1 MPAAEQGIRSLQS
14 LMEDTG
20 RINQALLQWL
30 TNCVTP
36 WTIDR
41 AMGDMKRDSANGP
54 QLATYAR
61 YNVLLDQKWLSTEVK
76 VDYTPDKL
84 AKIAEMD
91 DPSNMDE
98 LAAIGSKAA
107 AIQIKPEHFPPGF
120 DQVLS

>member
-1 MPAAEQGIRSLQS
+1 
-14 LMEDTG
+14 
-20 RINQALLQWL
+20 
-30 TNCVTP
+30 
-36 WTIDR
+36 
-41 AMGDMKRDSANGP
+41 MKTDSANGP

-84 AKIAEMD
+84 GKIAEMD

-98 LAAIGSKAA
+98 LAAIGGKAA